1 MSAIVGTPESEVN
14 GNRSHELPG
23 LLTKTEMTQPRHIP
37 AACSLSFFSSMVMDI
52 KRFRVLWDG
61 FDRYLECWAFKD

>member
-23 LLTKTEMTQPRHIP
+23 LFTKTEMTQPRHIP
-37 AACSLSFFSSMVMDI
+37 AACSLSFFPSMVMDYSVSEYYGT
-52 KRFRVLWDG
+52 VLIDT
-61 FDRYLECWAFKD
+61 